1 MSKNSDLLTWLEDH
15 YPGKY
20 EIGDLIRGPLHG
32 VKSGPATA
40 MCWHLQKLGV
50 VTFKEKHI
58 AGGSYL
64 VDIQY
69 RATKA
74 QKLGRHTILF
84 EMGMAE
90 SMAVSEPEPVDSRS
104 KKLRAIAQELEDLG
118 EITLAIL
125 VLDASEGKERD
136 LALYAPPTAKRRP
149 EYLPGS
155 DRKIRQLSP
164 EEVDAFRLLED

>member
-15 YPGKY
+15 YPDKY

-32 VKSGPATA
+32 VKTTAASA

-50 VTFKEKHI
+50 VTFRERHI

-69 RATKA
+69 RPTKA

-90 SMAVSEPEPVDSRS
+90 SMAVPEPDPVDSRS
-104 KKLRAIAQELEDLG
+104 KKLQDIAQELEDLG

-125 VLDASEGKERD
+125 VLDASKGKERD
-136 LALYAPPTAKRRP
+136 LALYAPSTAKRRP
-149 EYLPGS
+149 EYLSGS
-155 DRKIRQLSP
+155 DQKIRKLSP
-164 EEVDAFRLLED
+164 EEVDAFRMLED